1 MFTLILLNTL
11 IYFVYLKSIQD
22 TQHGVNN
29 RTLIF
34 DNNNLSPRSMEIA
47 DFSSP
52 ETDSG
57 RAWLQPIGQEYEVEE
72 VHVLRNAHLA
82 LHPNITRF
90 VLIKCLLFYPFALV
104 QNISFCPQF
113 LRSEKRSCLYFFGSE
128 FLGSLQFFLEH
139 RLFLIFLSF
148 LLFTLQTSRTKSLQ
162 LCRRRNGCYSRGTKS
177 DCDKSDGRS

>member
-11 IYFVYLKSIQD
+11 IYFVNLISIQD

-72 VHVLRNAHLA
+72 VHLLRNAHLA

-90 VLIKCLLFYPFALV
+90 VFIKFLLFYTCALV

-113 LRSEKRSCLYFFGSE
+113 LRSEKRSCLYSVGCLWHSHGKNPVRLYPKLQIQPIGLPKIFIDYLFFQADRSDC
-128 FLGSLQFFLEH
+128 
-139 RLFLIFLSF
+139 
-148 LLFTLQTSRTKSLQ
+148 TKSV
-162 LCRRRNGCYSRGTKS
+162 
-177 DCDKSDGRS
+177 